1 MPKQVYLNKRKELQ
15 DKAQGLID
23 EGKAKEAED
32 VMNEIKALDEAF
44 EAEAKAR
51 ANLQALNRT
60 AVIDIENA
68 GVALNGAKVIDKT
81 STENIT
87 DEAEIYKNAFAK
99 TLMNRALDS
108 KEQEVFD
115 RLSQPP
121 VVENNGNPQIQTTK
135 TDGIVVPNTLQKE
148 IFRVMGETHPILNDV
163 FNFDVEGELTL
174 LVEKDEQ
181 NRNKDLWTDE
191 DDKSNDRKVGNLAK
205 VTLIGC
211 ELSRGTTISW
221 KLRKMSIE
229 KFLEYVIESIS
240 EEMGDALA
248 YGFIEG
254 KGKAGVDDGF
264 KSQPLGIM
272 TALEAETGKPQIVE
286 YAEDGNLEP
295 LVRKCISKVKGKF
308 AKGACIYANHDY
320 IWNTLMGIKD
330 ETGRAYFKT
339 DYNSGGIGTIF
350 GAIVKEEDAVPDD
363 TMVFGNVKR
372 CYAYNVNEAMSITQ
386 QDDTRTRTTFY
397 SAYMLC
403 DATPKTTKG
412 FSALV
417 KSKKA

>member
-1 MPKQVYLNKRKELQ
+1 MPKQAYLNKRKELQ

-51 ANLQALNRT
+51 ANLQALNRS

-68 GVALNGAKVIDKT
+68 GVSPTVTKFVDKIG
-81 STENIT
+81 TENIT

-99 TLMNRALDS
+99 TLMNQVLDN

-115 RLSQPP
+115 RLSKPLNP
-121 VVENNGNPQIQTTK
+121 VNNGSQVQTTK
-135 TDGIVVPNTLQKE
+135 TDGIVVPDTLQKE
-148 IFRVMGETHPILNDV
+148 IFRVMGGTHPILNDV

-191 DDKSNDRKVGNLAK
+191 DDKSNDKKVSNLAK
-205 VTLIGC
+205 VTLSGC
-211 ELSRGTTISW
+211 ELSRGVTISW
-221 KLRKMSIE
+221 KLKKMSIE

-248 YGFIEG
+248 YAFIEG
-254 KGKAGVDDGF
+254 KGKAGVDDEF

-272 TALEAETGKPQIVE
+272 TALEAEADKPQIVE
-286 YAEDGNLEP
+286 YDEDDNLEP

-308 AKGACIYANHDY
+308 ASGACMYANHDY

-350 GAIVKEEDAVPDD
+350 GAIVKEEDAVPDN

-403 DATPKTTKG
+403 DGAPKTTKG
-412 FSALV
+412 FSLLK